1 MLLVGLTGGLGSGKS
16 TVSGMLAER
25 GAVVLDADAF
35 ARDAVGS
42 GTAGFDRVVARFGP
56 GIVGADGELDRAKLA
71 SIVFNDEPALRDL
84 EAIVHPEVRRMVEEG
99 VSANAGTDR
108 VVVLVNP
115 LLIEMGTHRD
125 CDVVVVVS
133 ASPQA
138 QLERVVARGMARGD
152 AAARMANQLPMD
164 ERARHADVL
173 LDNDGDLAQL
183 ERQVDRLW
191 ADLRR
196 RADAAGR

>member
-35 ARDAVGS
+35 ARDAVRP

-56 GIVGADGELDRAKLA
+56 GVVGPDGELDRAGLA

-99 VSANAGTDR
+99 VSVNADTDR

-125 CDVVVVVS
+125 CDLVVVVS
-133 ASPQA
+133 TSPQV
-138 QLERVVARGMARGD
+138 QLERVVARGMDPDD

-173 LDNDGDLAQL
+173 LDNDGDLAEL

-191 ADLRR
+191 DDVRR
-196 RADAAGR
+196 RAGATGR